1 MIAVAAPHI
10 ALTVL
15 VGLSASAADT
25 GCGQYVTA
33 KRLPDTFTEIASG
46 SMRGG
51 VEFFSLTN
59 GTCTCD
65 NGPTIARKFGRPA
78 AIDANWSCRAATEDE
93 RRTN

>member
-1 MIAVAAPHI
+1 MIVSMVSSV

-15 VGLSASAADT
+15 VGLTASAAEP
-25 GCGQYVTA
+25 GCNQYIMA

-46 SMRGG
+46 SLSGG

-59 GTCTCD
+59 GTCTCN
-65 NGPTIARKFGRPA
+65 NGPSIARKFGRPA
-78 AIDANWSCRAATEDE
+78 AIDANWSCRTATDDE

>member
-1 MIAVAAPHI
+1 MIVSVFSSV

-15 VGLSASAADT
+15 VGLSANAAESGCNQYISA
-25 GCGQYVTA
+25 
-33 KRLPDTFTEIASG
+33 KKLPDTFTLVASG
-46 SMRGG
+46 TLPN

-65 NGPTIARKFGRPA
+65 NGPAIARQFGRPA
-78 AIDANWSCRAATEDE
+78 AIDANWSCRAATDDE

>member
-1 MIAVAAPHI
+1 MMVSAVSSV
-10 ALTVL
+10 ALTAL
-15 VGLSASAADT
+15 VGLSASAAAS
-25 GCGQYVTA
+25 GCDQYVSA

-46 SMRGG
+46 ALRRG

-65 NGPTIARKFGRPA
+65 NGPAIARKFGRPA
-78 AIDANWSCRAATEDE
+78 AIDANWSCRAATDDE

>member
-1 MIAVAAPHI
+1 MIVSVASSV

-15 VGLSASAADT
+15 AGLSASAAAP
-25 GCGQYVTA
+25 GCDQYVTV